1 MRILADAAPGKE
13 NEMGALGM
21 TPLLVACYHSHV
33 DTVRGLLSAKANL
46 LQRSDGGCTALTIA
60 AEKGCALSVEELL
73 KSERGEAKV
82 AGLLSMTEKHNLT
95 PLMRAAQ
102 GGHAGVVQLLLE
114 AMRSNGVD
122 MEEAINA
129 TRTDTGRTALNLAA
143 RPGHEEV
150 AMILLQVTCPRA
162 YLIAELGPLPR
173 RAHTRLYYRSTA
185 PTGRSPIRTS
195 AGRCTRPP
203 SLATRR

>member
-1 MRILADAAPGKE
+1 
-13 NEMGALGM
+13 MGALGM

-122 MEEAINA
+122 MEGAINA